1 MKNKKL
7 IIAIDMIF
15 LEYYITIEKRL
26 LKDFKEV
33 LIINRNGVPVKK
45 KIINIAIK
53 NLEKIGFLGKNIS
66 NFLIKKELSKIKN
79 YDYLLSIGGECLSK
93 NILNE
98 IRENSP
104 TIKCV
109 KYIFDKTGVEYIKGA
124 RERYDE
130 IYTFEKD
137 DSKEFN
143 LKFRPSFFIDD
154 TKEKKKEIEC
164 YYLGALR
171 EKKRYDFIE
180 CFKKYCLKNKL
191 SYDFNLFI
199 KKKYLND
206 NYKDQEILT
215 SKKMSYRENIEKVR
229 KSKVVIELN
238 YYTQKGLTL
247 RTFECLASNTKLI
260 TENRDII
267 NYDFY
272 NPKNILIVDSIEDI
286 DSIPKEFFQCDYE
299 KVDKNIVD
307 RYSIEGFV
315 REILNKDMSEVLSIN
330 E

>member
-7 IIAIDMIF
+7 IIAIDRIF
-15 LEYYITIEKRL
+15 SEYYIAIEKRL
-26 LKDFKEV
+26 LKNFKEV
-33 LIINRNGVPVKK
+33 LIVNRNGVPVKK
-45 KIINIAIK
+45 NITNIFIK
-53 NLEKIGFLGKNIS
+53 NLEKIGFLGKKIS
-66 NFLIKKELSKIKN
+66 KFLIKKEVSKIKS

-98 IRENSP
+98 IRKNSP

-109 KYIFDKTGVEYIKGA
+109 KYIFDKTGEAYIKGA
-124 RERYDE
+124 QEKYDE

-143 LKFRPSFFIDD
+143 LKFRPSFFVDD
-154 TKEKKKEIEC
+154 AKEEKKEIDC

-180 CFKKYCLKNKL
+180 SFKSYCLKNKL

-206 NYKDQEILT
+206 NYNDQEILT
-215 SKKMSYRENIEKVR
+215 FEKMTYRENIEKVR

-260 TENRDII
+260 TENKEIV

-272 NPKNILIVDSIEDI
+272 NPKNIFVVDSIEDI
-286 DSIPKEFFQCDYE
+286 DSIPKKFFQCDYE

-315 REILNKDMSEVLSIN
+315 KEVLTS
-330 E
+330 